1 MKINLVGPS
10 YQAWS
15 LPFNAERT
23 VNLFPVLDKS
33 GKDVAALYG
42 TPGKLL
48 FSTAGLGQCRNCFAA
63 TNGRAFVV
71 SAATLYEIDSAGV
84 ATSRGTLLTSAGNVS
99 IAENGLQL
107 AICDGASV
115 YIFTYSS
122 NAFARVTDAD
132 LPTSGTICFLD
143 GYFIVNKVG
152 TGSFYISALYD
163 GTSWN
168 ALDFATAESSPDP
181 LVRVFNALGQ
191 LWLLGSVTAEIWT
204 NTGNAVFPFQ
214 KISGAKLDVGCMA
227 ANTAVAVNNSIIFL
241 GQNIFGNASVYQTT
255 STIPQEISTEPI
267 NLLIDQAT
275 DKANIVAYTYQQQGH
290 TFYILT
296 GGGLQTTLAYDLN
309 TQQWHERAYL
319 NSDSGDYETDR
330 AYCAM
335 FIFDKILVGDK
346 ETGDIYELDMD
357 TYTDNGDYILRERI
371 YTHLFDDNQR
381 VRYNKLNIGFETGV
395 GLQTGQGSDPVVALQ
410 LSKDGAK
417 TWSTSYTTTIGAAGN
432 YRTQVTFRRLGLA
445 QQMTFRIKISAPVK
459 VAIIGSYLA
468 AGGKQ

>member
-1 MKINLVGPS
+1 MKIDLVGAS

-15 LPFNAERT
+15 LPFNAERS
-23 VNLFPVLDKS
+23 VNLFPVLDKR

-48 FSTAGLGQCRNCFAA
+48 FGTAGLGQCRQCFAA
-63 TNGRAFVV
+63 TNGRGFVV
-71 SAATLYEIDSAGV
+71 SAATLYEIDSAGA

-99 IAENGLQL
+99 MAENGLQL
-107 AICDGASV
+107 AICDGTYL

-122 NAFARVTDAD
+122 NAFVRVTDAD
-132 LPTSGTICFLD
+132 LPVSGTVTFID
-143 GYFIVNKVG
+143 GYFVVNKVG

-191 LWLLGSVTAEIWT
+191 LWLLGSVTCEIWT

-227 ANTAVAVNNSIIFL
+227 AQTAVAVNNSIIFL
-241 GQNIFGNASVYQTT
+241 GQNTFGNSSVYQTT
-255 STIPQEISTEPI
+255 STNPKEISTEPI
-267 NLLIDQAT
+267 NILLDKAT

-290 TFYILT
+290 TFYVLT
-296 GGGLQTTLAYDLN
+296 GGGLETSLVLDLN
-309 TQQWHERAYL
+309 TNLWHERAYL
-319 NSDSGDYETDR
+319 NSDGQYETDR

-335 FIFDKILVGDK
+335 FIFDKNLVGDK
-346 ETGDIYELDMD
+346 ETGKIYELSMS
-357 TYTDNGDYILRERI
+357 TYTDDGDYILRERI

-381 VRYNKLNIGFETGV
+381 IRYNRLNIGFETGT
-395 GLQTGQGSDPVVALQ
+395 GLQTGQGTTPLVALQ
-410 LSKDGAK
+410 LSKDGAR
-417 TWSTSYTTTIGAAGN
+417 TWSTSYTTSTGSVGA
-432 YRTQVTFRRLGLA
+432 YQTQVTFRRLGIA
-445 QQMTFRIKISAPVK
+445 QQMTFRIKISDPVK
-459 VAIIGSYLA
+459 VAIIGSYLS
-468 AGGKQ
+468 AGGRQ